1 MKECY
6 LNGDYV
12 DLADAKVSVLDRG
25 FIFGEG
31 IYEVIGVH
39 SRKPFA
45 LSLHLERLDLN
56 LSEMGLSNPL
66 SSEAWSSLISNL
78 ISRNGC
84 AFGTIY
90 IQITRGKAPRNH
102 EFPKASC
109 PTVFVMISES
119 AAKTE
124 LEKVIAITAED
135 ERWRGCHIK
144 TTSLFANTR
153 LRNLATSKG
162 AAEAIL
168 QYDGYLT
175 EGASS
180 SVFIVSNDGVIYTS
194 PLDSNILPGITREI
208 VIRLSVSMG
217 VPVIEEKIEISRLR
231 TANEIWLTN
240 TSFGIRCVSRLD
252 EGIVGD
258 GQQYEVAQRFH
269 KQLCIEKGIMP

>member
-84 AFGTIY
+84 AF
-90 IQITRGKAPRNH
+90 
-102 EFPKASC
+102 
-109 PTVFVMISES
+109 
-119 AAKTE
+119 
-124 LEKVIAITAED
+124 
-135 ERWRGCHIK
+135 
-144 TTSLFANTR
+144 
-153 LRNLATSKG
+153 
-162 AAEAIL
+162 
-168 QYDGYLT
+168 
-175 EGASS
+175 
-180 SVFIVSNDGVIYTS
+180 
-194 PLDSNILPGITREI
+194 
-208 VIRLSVSMG
+208 
-217 VPVIEEKIEISRLR
+217 
-231 TANEIWLTN
+231 
-240 TSFGIRCVSRLD
+240 
-252 EGIVGD
+252 
-258 GQQYEVAQRFH
+258 
-269 KQLCIEKGIMP
+269 

>member
-84 AFGTIY
+84 AFGSIY

-102 EFPKASC
+102 
-109 PTVFVMISES
+109 
-119 AAKTE
+119 AKWYYHHHCRQE
-124 LEKVIAITAED
+124 LPQYY
-135 ERWRGCHIK
+135 
-144 TTSLFANTR
+144 L
-153 LRNLATSKG
+153 
-162 AAEAIL
+162 L
-168 QYDGYLT
+168 QKL
-175 EGASS
+175 E
-180 SVFIVSNDGVIYTS
+180 
-194 PLDSNILPGITREI
+194 
-208 VIRLSVSMG
+208 
-217 VPVIEEKIEISRLR
+217 
-231 TANEIWLTN
+231 
-240 TSFGIRCVSRLD
+240 
-252 EGIVGD
+252 
-258 GQQYEVAQRFH
+258 
-269 KQLCIEKGIMP
+269 

>member
-84 AFGTIY
+84 VFGSIY
-90 IQITRGKAPRNH
+90 IQITSGKPPRNRECFCCSGTHGNH
-102 EFPKASC
+102 EHLASVC
-109 PTVFVMISES
+109 LHFNNP
-119 AAKTE
+119 A
-124 LEKVIAITAED
+124 
-135 ERWRGCHIK
+135 
-144 TTSLFANTR
+144 
-153 LRNLATSKG
+153 
-162 AAEAIL
+162 
-168 QYDGYLT
+168 
-175 EGASS
+175 
-180 SVFIVSNDGVIYTS
+180 
-194 PLDSNILPGITREI
+194 
-208 VIRLSVSMG
+208 
-217 VPVIEEKIEISRLR
+217 VP
-231 TANEIWLTN
+231 
-240 TSFGIRCVSRLD
+240 
-252 EGIVGD
+252 
-258 GQQYEVAQRFH
+258 
-269 KQLCIEKGIMP
+269 

>member
-1 MKECY
+1 MNECY

-12 DLADAKVSVLDRG
+12 DLADARVSALDRG

-45 LSLHLERLDLN
+45 VSHHLNRLDLN

-66 SSEAWSSLISNL
+66 SSEAWSNLISNL
-78 ISRNGC
+78 ISRNQC
-84 AFGTIY
+84 VFGTVY
-90 IQITRGKAPRNH
+90 IQVTRGSAPRNH
-102 EFPKASC
+102 EFPNSIC
-109 PTVFVMISES
+109 PTVFAMISES
-119 AAKTE
+119 KADKE
-124 LEKVIAITAED
+124 LEKVVAITTED
-135 ERWRGCHIK
+135 ERWKGCHIK

-153 LRNLATSKG
+153 LRNLAASKG

-168 QYDGYLT
+168 THDGYLT

-180 SVFIVSNDGVIYTS
+180 SVFIVSTDGEIYTS
-194 PLDSNILPGITREI
+194 PLKSNILPGITREV

-217 VPVIEEKIEISRLR
+217 TPVIEEKIAISRLR
-231 TANEIWLTN
+231 TADEIWLTN
-240 TSFGIRCVSRLD
+240 TSSGIRCVSRLD

-258 GQQYEVAQRFH
+258 GQHYEVAQRFH
-269 KQLCIEKGIMP
+269 KQLCIEKGIML